1 MFQRPLFSIVLPT
14 RDRPDLVLNV
24 LKALELQTFSDFEVI
39 ISDNGCNAFCE
50 HVVTPFLKDK
60 RFKYKRSPYHMN
72 MCDSWEFAIGS
83 AQGKYITVFGD
94 KFILRSDALSLMAG
108 EISKSSP
115 DVLTWQYEFFDV
127 KQSKNEILYGG
138 FHPLLKP
145 GKAKKYN
152 PALELKRRFS
162 FDFPLFCRSN
172 KPIDSY
178 GKIYSGVVKTEVLTQ
193 IKDRYGRIFHPMSP
207 DFTSMI
213 AILNESKI
221 CVDLNQTLMLVI
233 NMDGLSNGEATR
245 KSIFAAREYLESY
258 GVDADAYWQRLPISG
273 FGVGHNSHIAAEFE
287 FMKSL
292 AVDGPIKNLVLDKGA
307 LAFWAREDLKMVCD
321 LDDTE
326 RSRFEALL
334 LPWLDS
340 IDDVRRHE
348 LEFNMIEQ
356 LKPASSEIYHSGLN
370 KTDEFIHGI
379 SAEHLAYIHWH
390 DGVALPRKPVTEE
403 PMDLFDALNY
413 LAGYNNHSCQL
424 LDTNL

>member
-1 MFQRPLFSIVLPT
+1 MLQRPLFSIVLPT
-14 RDRPDLVLNV
+14 RDRPELVSKV

-39 ISDNGCNAFCE
+39 ISDNGYNAFCE
-50 HVVTPFLKDK
+50 HAIAQFLKDE
-60 RFKYKRSPYHMN
+60 RFKYKRPPHPMN
-72 MCDSWEFAIGS
+72 MCDNWEFAIGS
-83 AQGKYITVFGD
+83 AQGKYITVFCD
-94 KFILRSDALSLMAG
+94 KFILRSDALHLMAN
-108 EISKSSP
+108 EISNSSP

-127 KQSKNEILYGG
+127 KQSKNEMLYGD

-152 PALELKRRFS
+152 PALELERRFS
-162 FDFPLFCRSN
+162 FDFPLFCRFN
-172 KPIDSY
+172 KSMDSY
-178 GKIYSGVVKTEVLTQ
+178 GKIYSGIVRAEVLTQ

-233 NMDGLSNGEATR
+233 NMDGFSNGEATR
-245 KSIFAAREYLESY
+245 KSISATRECIESY
-258 GVDADAYWQRLPISG
+258 GVDADTYWQRLPISG

-334 LPWLDS
+334 QPWLES
-340 IDDVRRHE
+340 LDDVRRHE
-348 LEFNMIEQ
+348 LESNMIEQ

-370 KTDEFIHGI
+370 KTDKFIHGI

-390 DGVALPRKPVTEE
+390 DGVALPRKPVTEDL
-403 PMDLFDALNY
+403 MDLFDALNY